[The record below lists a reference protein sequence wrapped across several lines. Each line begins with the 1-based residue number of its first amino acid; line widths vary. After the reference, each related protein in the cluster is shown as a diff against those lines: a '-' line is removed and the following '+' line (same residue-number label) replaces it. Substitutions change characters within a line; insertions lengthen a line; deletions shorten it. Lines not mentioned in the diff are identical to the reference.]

1 MSGKAFL
8 LTQRRLTDDHY
19 LAIALR
25 EARDMHKPPITMT
38 SFWKHADAYE
48 SIDKPIHDIFTW
60 LDNAAEIGDYIVLE
74 GDERCVKQVASY
86 AKEHRLVPVQAV
98 WEPEAAIR
106 DL

>member
-38 SFWKHADAYE
+38 HFWKHAEGYE
-48 SIDKPIHDIFTW
+48 DIEAPLQDILSW
-60 LDNAAEIGDYIVLE
+60 LDREAEIGDFVVLE
-74 GDERCVKQVASY
+74 GDERLVKAIASH
-86 AKEHRLVPVQAV
+86 AKAHRLTPVRAI